1 VFTFGIS
8 VLTGVL
14 SGLAPALQASKTG
27 LNEVLKESGRGGTET
42 LRRLRLR
49 NLLVISEFALAL
61 VLLIGSGLMLKS
73 FVRVQNVQP
82 GFEPARLLTV
92 RVALPDTKYDDFQKS
107 RAFFEQLFAR
117 LQSRP
122 EVKSVGAINLL
133 PFGGSSGDRSFSIE
147 GQTVPEGQ
155 SRPDEQVRFVTVGY
169 FNAMGIPLLKGRDFT
184 DRDQRDTPQVL
195 IVNQA
200 LVRKFF
206 PNDEAIGKRIVFSK
220 REPKWYEI
228 VGVVGNVKHRGLDT
242 EDRPELYIPAMQPLF
257 ATANIPALYLAVRTT
272 ATPEIAIAA
281 VRNEVAAIDPDQP
294 IANVMTMDDRIS
306 QSVAPR
312 RFNMFLFG
320 LFAVLGLVLAAIG
333 IYGIMSFS
341 VSQRTQEIGIR
352 MALGA
357 NRGDVLRLIMK
368 NGFVLALIGIVTGL
382 VASLAA
388 TRLMSTLLFDVSA
401 TDPSTFVIYAVVLGA
416 VGLFACYVP
425 ARRATKVDPLVALRN
440 E

>member
-1 VFTFGIS
+1 
-8 VLTGVL
+8 
-14 SGLAPALQASKTG
+14 
-27 LNEVLKESGRGGTET
+27 
-42 LRRLRLR
+42 
-49 NLLVISEFALAL
+49 
-61 VLLIGSGLMLKS
+61 
-73 FVRVQNVQP
+73 
-82 GFEPARLLTV
+82 
-92 RVALPDTKYDDFQKS
+92 
-107 RAFFEQLFAR
+107 
-117 LQSRP
+117 
-122 EVKSVGAINLL
+122 
-133 PFGGSSGDRSFSIE
+133 
-147 GQTVPEGQ
+147 
-155 SRPDEQVRFVTVGY
+155 
-169 FNAMGIPLLKGRDFT
+169 
-184 DRDQRDTPQVL
+184 
-195 IVNQA
+195 
-200 LVRKFF
+200 
-206 PNDEAIGKRIVFSK
+206 
-220 REPKWYEI
+220 
-228 VGVVGNVKHRGLDT
+228 
-242 EDRPELYIPAMQPLF
+242 MQPLF